1 MRRLAMG
8 AVLTS
13 AWMALT
19 SAPAAAAD
27 AMTPE
32 DFRVYCGYLEAR
44 QDPAIA
50 KLGASAR
57 DAKIAKLAKV
67 KPTTLK
73 QVVKRGES
81 WGDSCEAITKEAEQK
96 IQQGLQDTRL
106 KGRVEFVE
114 ITGEQWDQM
123 VVRIRWKGEE
133 DRFVE
138 EEAATAALLTYELFP
153 MVHTMACAAYNP
165 HNKDESL
172 FEGIISNT
180 RMANIQKDRIE
191 TFADTRYIK
200 LFDNRKFAKPRP

>member
-1 MRRLAMG
+1 MTRRGFGALLTTAGLA
-8 AVLTS
+8 LWS
-13 AWMALT
+13 L
-19 SAPAAAAD
+19 PATAAE
-27 AMTPE
+27 AMTPD
-32 DFRVYCGYLEAR
+32 DFRVYCGYLEA
-44 QDPAIA
+44 QQEPALA
-50 KLGASAR
+50 KLATKAR

-67 KPTTLK
+67 TPAKLK
-73 QVVKRGES
+73 ILVQRGEA
-81 WGDSCEAITKEAEQK
+81 WGASCEDITKQLEQK
-96 IQQGLQDTRL
+96 IQGALQETRL

-138 EEAATAALLTYELFP
+138 EEAATAAQVTYELFP
-153 MVHTMACAAYNP
+153 MVHTMACAAYDP